1 MMWKSVAGAAVM
13 GLFLA
18 GPAQASQ
25 AEPNLYERAESDGSF
40 KTFVAAVNAAGLDDA
55 FKGEENWTV
64 FAPTDEAFAA
74 LPDGTIERLLEPENK
89 DELVSLL
96 KNHIVPGKNFV
107 SQWAG
112 EKASVQTKS
121 GEEIQIDGS
130 TGNPFMV
137 GDAQIVRKNIPA
149 GNGMIHAVDG
159 VLLQPAS

>member
-55 FKGEENWTV
+55 LKSEENWTV

-74 LPDGTIERLLEPENK
+74 LPDGTVERLLEPENK

-96 KNHIVPGKNFV
+96 TNHIVPGKNFV
-107 SQWAG
+107 SQWSG

-121 GEEIQIDGS
+121 G
-130 TGNPFMV
+130 
-137 GDAQIVRKNIPA
+137 
-149 GNGMIHAVDG
+149 
-159 VLLQPAS
+159 